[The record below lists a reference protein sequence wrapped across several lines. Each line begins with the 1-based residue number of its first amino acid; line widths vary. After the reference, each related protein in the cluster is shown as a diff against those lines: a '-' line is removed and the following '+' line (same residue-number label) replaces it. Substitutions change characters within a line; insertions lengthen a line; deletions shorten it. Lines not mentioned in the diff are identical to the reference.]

1 MYSVT
6 NIYILEMSIVDECT
20 GLQTECYLPGY
31 DIQGP
36 TTPGIE

>member
-1 MYSVT
+1 MYPVT
-6 NIYILEMSIVDECT
+6 DKYILKISIVDECT
-20 GLQTECYLPGY
+20 ALQTECYLPGY